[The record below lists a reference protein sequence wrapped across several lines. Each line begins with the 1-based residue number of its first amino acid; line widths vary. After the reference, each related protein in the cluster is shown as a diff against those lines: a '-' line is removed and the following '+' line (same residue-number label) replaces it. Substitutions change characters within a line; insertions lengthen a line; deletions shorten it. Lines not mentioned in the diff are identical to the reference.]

1 VAPTVEKIVEML
13 RNDATRE
20 QVQLAVTEQLNVVT
34 TFVSL
39 VLKEEARQGDDN
51 KKESAVTSNVTATQ
65 CKP

>member
-1 VAPTVEKIVEML
+1 VQQIVDML

>member
-1 VAPTVEKIVEML
+1 ML